1 MRYHVTAC
9 THRASVGPPRGVA
22 YLIDLLHDVAGG
34 EQGERKLIPF
44 PSLPAR
50 GKVVGMGM
58 GSDRRRR
65 RAYHD
70 LDCADIRSH
79 LLPLTTFNHHTH
91 PLDQTPKDV
100 TLRYTSTN
108 MTTVPNAAEQQDQQP
123 QVPKAILYSWQTSV
137 WVSPS

>member
-1 MRYHVTAC
+1 
-9 THRASVGPPRGVA
+9 
-22 YLIDLLHDVAGG
+22 
-34 EQGERKLIPF
+34 
-44 PSLPAR
+44 
-50 GKVVGMGM
+50 M

-65 RAYHD
+65 RACHD

-91 PLDQTPKDV
+91 PLDQIPERHHTV
-100 TLRYTSTN
+100 N

-137 WVSPS
+137 WVSSG

>member
-1 MRYHVTAC
+1 MIV
-9 THRASVGPPRGVA
+9 VVA
-22 YLIDLLHDVAGG
+22 EHIMISTVQTSG
-34 EQGERKLIPF
+34 
-44 PSLPAR
+44 
-50 GKVVGMGM
+50 
-58 GSDRRRR
+58 
-65 RAYHD
+65 
-70 LDCADIRSH
+70 SH

-137 WVSPS
+137 WVSPGLLSTGYVEWKVG